1 MVRACKT
8 EFVKKD
14 YTKSIY
20 QSMKT
25 LTISILFLIILTGNK
40 IISQEH
46 WETAVYSYDQW
57 RYFVGESEPLSSWK
71 DIEFNDSNWDIGAGS
86 IGYGDEG
93 KNLKKLVHEL
103 HLENI
108 VIFMDNINP
117 DLKSALIKK
126 SHNLLFKEY

>member
-1 MVRACKT
+1 MR
-8 EFVKKD
+8 
-14 YTKSIY
+14 
-20 QSMKT
+20 T

-86 IGYGDEG
+86 IGYGDEDD
-93 KNLKKLVHEL
+93 LTEIEQTISCHPC
-103 HLENI
+103 
-108 VIFMDNINP
+108 NP
-117 DLKSALIKK
+117 K
-126 SHNLLFKEY
+126 